1 MSLPQTINRTE
12 EVVEIPLAEYE
23 AIKAVAAGIAD
34 QNTLVLDGI
43 KAMSEAIALMEA
55 AITSAIKEA
64 IAGLS
69 IVVNVPEQPA
79 PVVNFSIPEMSVP
92 PAQVTVKMPPE
103 KEKKISMK
111 IKRDRNGAIE
121 GIEGTEK

>member
-1 MSLPQTINRTE
+1 MSQTINRTE

-34 QNTLVLDGI
+34 QNSLVLDAI
-43 KAMSEAIALMEA
+43 KSMTDAIALMDA
-55 AITSAIKEA
+55 AITNAVREA
-64 IAGLS
+64 IAG
-69 IVVNVPEQPA
+69 INVVVNVPEQPA
-79 PVVNFSIPEMSVP
+79 PIVNFSMPEMNMP

-111 IKRDRNGAIE
+111 LIRDRNDRVS